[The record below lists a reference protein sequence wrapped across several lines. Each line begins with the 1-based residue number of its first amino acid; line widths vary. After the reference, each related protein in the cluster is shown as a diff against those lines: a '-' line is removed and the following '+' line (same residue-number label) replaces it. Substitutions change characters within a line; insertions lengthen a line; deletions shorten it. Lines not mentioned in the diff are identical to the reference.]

1 MRKLSLL
8 ALVAFVSGA
17 AFAQDAPAVKRTFR
31 AYMDVISGN
40 MIAADATNIV
50 DGNLTTMKPAGK
62 VWAGNEYEIGLV
74 YGQNWAKAPWLTT
87 TFALKAVFNPEWV
100 NATDGTSIGRT
111 GNVPSNAQVIR
122 GQFGLD
128 FSKYFSFYMDSRL
141 LMGFTTQYAWS
152 SGAHS
157 LAFQLGLELFAG
169 NYSLSGDKYK
179 NIRQSAL
186 GAAVKQ
192 ANHREGAAG
201 PIIDAVWLDIAWT
214 AKMPMGFAN
223 TILIR
228 PVGFSGDNGSEVAER
243 FYIRLQETLSW
254 SNAGFSI
261 YARVRYN
268 IKNIAFPSYT
278 VAGSDTKWKSGI
290 VHDLSLRAGLS
301 YAYDFSKL

>member
-8 ALVAFVSGA
+8 ALAAFVSSA

-40 MIAADATNIV
+40 MIAAEGKTDV
-50 DGNLTTMKPAGK
+50 DGNLSTVKPAGK
-62 VWAGNEYEIGLV
+62 VWNGNEYEIGLV
-74 YGQNWAKAPWLTT
+74 YGQNWSKAPWLTT
-87 TFALKAVFNPEWV
+87 TFAFKAVFNPVWV
-100 NATDGTSIGRT
+100 HNSNGTTVGRNGGIDT
-111 GNVPSNAQVIR
+111 AQVVR
-122 GQFGLD
+122 GQVGLD
-128 FSKYFSFYMDSRL
+128 FTKYFSVYMDSRL
-141 LMGFTTQYAWS
+141 LMGFTGQYAWT

-169 NYSLSGDKYK
+169 NYSLSGAKFK
-179 NIRQSAL
+179 AMREANIDGTIR
-186 GAAVKQ
+186 
-192 ANHREGAAG
+192 REGAAG

-223 TILIR
+223 TILFR
-228 PVGFSGDNGSEVAER
+228 PVGFAGDNGSEISEK

-261 YARVRYN
+261 YARIRYN

-278 VAGSDTKWKSGI
+278 ITGTDQKWKTGI
-290 VHDLSLRAGLS
+290 VHDLSLRAGIS